1 MFVAANPESNGINH
15 PKEPLDEKVDQN
27 SETGTINGWLK
38 YDCAQSPTAKK
49 RTDRHKLN
57 QQVLD
62 PFAIKISVPPLV
74 LLTYVV
80 FRWFF
85 ETDVPTQRIRDAE
98 KRHSQLMAEINDER
112 ASSNALK
119 NLSDI

>member
-1 MFVAANPESNGINH
+1 MFVAANSESNRINY
-15 PKEPLDEKVDQN
+15 PKQHLDEMKDQN
-27 SETGTINGWLK
+27 SEVGTIETRLK
-38 YDCAQSPTAKK
+38 YDCAQSSTP
-49 RTDRHKLN
+49 RRQTDRRKRN
-57 QQVLD
+57 QEVLD

-119 NLSDI
+119 NLSEI